1 MAIKK
6 TKCLTL
12 NCTRRNGTRWNFS
25 GTSAAGRAGDDDHL
39 DEADNDK
46 SVDDFDNCLVCRVVS
61 S

>member
-6 TKCLTL
+6 TRWMTL
-12 NCTRRNGTRWNFS
+12 KCTRRNGSRWDFS

-46 SVDDFDNCLVCRVVS
+46 SVDD
-61 S
+61 

>member
-1 MAIKK
+1 MTIKK

-46 SVDDFDNCLVCRVVS
+46 SVDD
-61 S
+61 